1 MTTLRQSSRADLL
14 RAFASAGL
22 LDDGDVADVEFARLA
37 RMLSFVP
44 LDEVARPEEPDSP
57 ETQQLLQDPSLIP
70 GGGGIDV
77 VEGARRP
84 PLRARLFTTLMTE
97 EIATSTQSHRSESI
111 LKPLTAEDCGP
122 RIRAPQPMPPL
133 VARTRLWPALR
144 RSLGLLRFGRLDMPG
159 LVRRLARAENVRR
172 LPRACRRDSSNEVW
186 VIADVAQRLIP
197 YESDY
202 LQIIAEIERLQGK
215 VNVRLWGVSES
226 PEHALWVQ
234 QGKGKRKGV
243 RGRVP
248 TPPPG
253 TPVLILGD
261 LGLLSPARVAEP
273 AWLDLCRRV
282 DEGGARPVAW
292 VPLSPRLVTRA
303 AARHAQV
310 HCLGVGDFRPL
321 NPARCAEEPA
331 LPTEGLEAL
340 LTRIACCVRL
350 EPALLRSLR
359 LMQAD
364 TAVEPGLEALVWGHG
379 AMVEAGR
386 FRFCAIATHSQAD
399 YRARFGTLDAEQQ
412 DEVLR
417 RMLAAHAHRGR
428 STESIEIL
436 VWQAHTSRLAP
447 AGEEMRSDEARAWL
461 ARLGEHAQG
470 DSDALRS
477 YVADLLDGQGGDIR
491 LMERESERFAQL
503 WAYSRKGS
511 IPAGLNPAD
520 VEAAWGRLQRD
531 KSERDYV
538 LVQQGERMFLEPREL
553 RQKRELDGWASMPWP
568 VVTIAGGF
576 EWSRSDGANRQWFVP
591 GLMPLE
597 LPLGEGPENC
607 TFSLVSGGRRWFF
620 GLLERPSWADEWG
633 IGPEGLYVQLP
644 SPAGGMLRLPGTSG
658 APEPWQGQWPLSP
671 KAFQAVARQI
681 DYGMRIGAD
690 LQYGL
695 YLDVPL
701 GSAIQRF
708 RWIEPGEFLMGSPEG
723 EAERYGMEGPRH
735 VVRLTEGYW
744 LAETAC
750 SQEVWESVMGSN
762 PSRFKDDPQN
772 PVEQVNW
779 DDVQGFLRE
788 VEKRLPAVKADLPT
802 EAEWEYAC
810 RAGSEKAFSWGDG
823 ITPDQANYNAT
834 VSYGNGPTGEC
845 RAMTVP
851 VKTYAPNAWGLYQM
865 HGNVWEWCADL
876 GRDYDG
882 VPQLDPRG
890 LADLEASNV
899 RGGSWFHG
907 PSGLRAAV
915 REGVP
920 WVIRLDLLGFRCCL
934 RRFPLEECAVTEAI
948 DVNAGEARDE
958 LVLSNE
964 KKKNFNDVNLSEL
977 KSQRAKD
984 LLKILEKNSPR
995 IMAHARSV
1003 VHARATELMGHG
1015 KRETDRED

>member
-22 LDDGDVADVEFARLA
+22 PDDGDVADVEFARLA
-37 RMLSFVP
+37 WMLNFVP
-44 LDEVARPEEPDSP
+44 LDEVAQPDEPDSP
-57 ETQQLLQDPSLIP
+57 ETQQIPQDSSLIA
-70 GGGGIDV
+70 GGPDIGV
-77 VEGARRP
+77 VERVRRP
-84 PLRARLFTTLMTE
+84 PLRARLFTILTTE
-97 EIATSTQSHRSESI
+97 EIATPTRPQRSESL
-111 LKPLTAEDCGP
+111 LKPLTAEDCAP
-122 RIRAPQPMPPL
+122 RIRARQTMPPL

-144 RSLGLLRFGRLDMPG
+144 RSLGVLRFGRLDVPG

-215 VNVRLWGVSES
+215 TNVRLWGVSES

-243 RGRVP
+243 RGCVP

-273 AWLDLCRRV
+273 AWLNFCKRV
-282 DEGGARPVAW
+282 DEGGARSVAW

-303 AARHAQV
+303 AARYAQV
-310 HCLGVGDFRPL
+310 HCLGAGDLRPL
-321 NPARCAEEPA
+321 SHARCAEEPA
-331 LPTEGLEAL
+331 APTEGLEAV

-364 TAVEPGLEALVWGHG
+364 TAAEPGLEALVWGHG
-379 AMVEAGR
+379 TAVEAGS

-399 YRARFGTLDAEQQ
+399 YRARFGALDAEQQ

-417 RMLAAHAHRGR
+417 RMLAAHAHQGR
-428 STESIEIL
+428 SIESIEVLI
-436 VWQAHTSRLAP
+436 WQAHTGRLAP
-447 AGEEMRSDEARAWL
+447 AGEETRSDEARAWL

-470 DSDALRS
+470 ESDALRS
-477 YVADLLDGQGGDIR
+477 YVGDLLDRQGDDTR

-520 VEAAWGRLQRD
+520 VEAAWRRLERD
-531 KSERDYV
+531 PHARDYV
-538 LVQQGERMFLEPREL
+538 LVQQGERLFLAPRDL

-568 VVTIAGGF
+568 VVTITGGLQ
-576 EWSRSDGANRQWFVP
+576 WSRGDGAIRQWFVP
-591 GLMPLE
+591 EMTPLE
-597 LPLGEGPENC
+597 LPLGDAPERQ
-607 TFSLVSGGRRWFF
+607 TFTLVSGAHKWVL
-620 GLLERPSWADEWG
+620 GLQQRPSWAEEWG

-644 SPAGGMLRLPGTSG
+644 SPAGGTVRLPGSSG

-681 DYGMRIGAD
+681 DFGMRLGAD

-695 YLDVPL
+695 YLDVPF
-701 GSAIQRF
+701 GSATQRF
-708 RWIEPGEFLMGSPEG
+708 RWIEPGEFLMGSPES
-723 EAERYGMEGPRH
+723 EPERFDNEGPRH
-735 VVRLTEGYW
+735 LVRLTEGFW

-750 SQEVWESVMGSN
+750 SQSVWASVMGNN
-762 PSRFKDDPQN
+762 PSEFKDDPQN
-772 PVEQVNW
+772 PVEQVSW

-788 VEKRLPAVKADLPT
+788 VEKRLPGVKAELPT

-810 RAGSEKAFSWGDG
+810 RASSEKAFSWGDG
-823 ITPDQANYNAT
+823 ITPDQANYDART
-834 VSYGNGPTGEC
+834 SYANGPTGEYLEK
-845 RAMTVP
+845 TVP
-851 VKTYAPNAWGLYQM
+851 VKSYAPNAWGLYHM
-865 HGNVWEWCADL
+865 HGNVLEWCADGL
-876 GRDYDG
+876 RKYDG
-882 VPQLDPRG
+882 APQVDPRG
-890 LADLEASNV
+890 PEGEEDWRAV
-899 RGGSWFHG
+899 RGGSWIHD
-907 PSGLRAAV
+907 PLRLRAACRIRGPRGWRNV
-915 REGVP
+915 FLGFRFSLRSTSSPEGSAERSPEASVAPEGPQGKSPAPGGGRGEGVP
-920 WVIRLDLLGFRCCL
+920 KGSPA
-934 RRFPLEECAVTEAI
+934 RR
-948 DVNAGEARDE
+948 NAGPATK
-958 LVLSNE
+958 SAPTKSS
-964 KKKNFNDVNLSEL
+964 KKK
-977 KSQRAKD
+977 
-984 LLKILEKNSPR
+984 
-995 IMAHARSV
+995 
-1003 VHARATELMGHG
+1003 
-1015 KRETDRED
+1015 KR